1 MSLVEK
7 KTGETNIPPAKLIFS
22 RTIDTIAGER
32 EIQLFWGNYVDLITL
47 ESCVLISSNTFQEK
61 NGMAPVGMAWRSLK
75 NHFSIDTP
83 LPFEKIVG
91 AEPNSAIWPVS
102 PSLEKGWH
110 NIEENDRPYID
121 CTTVPNKGLPRI
133 EPPRKLFCLHTLPFQ
148 RYITTEDDYKY
159 ALGACL
165 AAIRAQEAA
174 DLVLHNVKQPYQEI
188 VMTAL
193 AGRQTET
200 PHELLKTLMEEVEDW
215 FIISPRIKTIKICY
229 WSLKIQKTL
238 EARIAELG
246 KDTLSTD
253 NSVADN
259 ILRNDLLSILNEKAI
274 DSGELKRE
282 STAILIKEFRQAVE
296 IYLDEEKLSTE
307 VKTALNNMQVIL
319 GRVNPTVLEIGGAA
333 GRLAE
338 GLVNH
343 LYESFFGKRP
353 GTFHNGIEDLAAKNP
368 NTEKYAG
375 LKISNWYKSYL
386 HTLRILRNT
395 CAHSQ
400 DEPENQYPS
409 KLETSDTWILIVNL
423 KRVLELHIKL
433 LNLPEK

>member
-1 MSLVEK
+1 MCSHQFKHIPGK
-7 KTGETNIPPAKLIFS
+7 K
-22 RTIDTIAGER
+22 R
-32 EIQLFWGNYVDLITL
+32 
-47 ESCVLISSNTFQEK
+47 
-61 NGMAPVGMAWRSLK
+61 NGACRNGLAFIK

-91 AEPNSAIWPVS
+91 GAKQCNLASKS
-102 PSLEKGWH
+102 FLEKGWH
-110 NIEENDRPYID
+110 NRRNIVPGD
-121 CTTVPNKGLPRI
+121 CTTVPNKGLPGI

-215 FIISPRIKTIKICY
+215 FIISPRIRTIKICY

-238 EARIAELG
+238 EARIAELSE
-246 KDTLSTD
+246 DTLNID

-338 GLVNH
+338 GLVHH
-343 LYESFFGKRP
+343 LYESFFGKRR
-353 GTFHNGIEDLAAKNP
+353 H
-368 NTEKYAG
+368 
-375 LKISNWYKSYL
+375 IS
-386 HTLRILRNT
+386 
-395 CAHSQ
+395 
-400 DEPENQYPS
+400 
-409 KLETSDTWILIVNL
+409 
-423 KRVLELHIKL
+423 
-433 LNLPEK
+433 

>member
-1 MSLVEK
+1 
-7 KTGETNIPPAKLIFS
+7 
-22 RTIDTIAGER
+22 
-32 EIQLFWGNYVDLITL
+32 
-47 ESCVLISSNTFQEK
+47 
-61 NGMAPVGMAWRSLK
+61 MAWRSLK

-110 NIEENDRPYID
+110 KIEENDRPYID
-121 CTTVPNKGLPRI
+121 CATVPNKGLPGI

-238 EARIAELG
+238 EARIAELE
-246 KDTLSTD
+246 KDTLSID

-282 STAILIKEFRQAVE
+282 STAILIKN
-296 IYLDEEKLSTE
+296 S
-307 VKTALNNMQVIL
+307 
-319 GRVNPTVLEIGGAA
+319 
-333 GRLAE
+333 GRL
-338 GLVNH
+338 
-343 LYESFFGKRP
+343 
-353 GTFHNGIEDLAAKNP
+353 
-368 NTEKYAG
+368 
-375 LKISNWYKSYL
+375 
-386 HTLRILRNT
+386 
-395 CAHSQ
+395 
-400 DEPENQYPS
+400 
-409 KLETSDTWILIVNL
+409 
-423 KRVLELHIKL
+423 
-433 LNLPEK
+433 